1 MKWNLDLS
9 HSELQFK
16 VRHLMITN
24 VTGKLEK
31 FTMDVESE
39 DEQFNGIKVSFSA
52 DLNSLN
58 SSDAQRD
65 GHLKSPDFFDVEKY
79 PAMTFTSHKME
90 GGKLWG
96 ELTIRD
102 ETHPVE
108 LDVEFGGVGKDPW
121 GNTKAG
127 FSISGKINRSKW
139 NLNWNAALEAGGVL
153 VSDEVKIMG
162 EIQLVKA

>member
-31 FTMDVESE
+31 FTADVESE
-39 DEQFNGIKVSFSA
+39 DEQFNGVKVSFTA

-58 SSDAQRD
+58 TSDVQRD
-65 GHLKSPDFFDVEKY
+65 GHLKSPDFFDTEKY
-79 PAMTFTSHKME
+79 PSMTFVSNKMD
-90 GGKLWG
+90 GGKLFG
-96 ELTIRD
+96 DLTIKG

-108 LDVEFGGVGKDPW
+108 LEVEFGGVGKDPW

-127 FSISGKINRSKW
+127 FSLSGKINRSKW

-153 VSDEVKIMG
+153 VSDEVKILG